1 MQSTDLRALIEKS
14 LPAARRAMLA
24 RVGALAAAQELPLYL
39 VGGFVRDLLL
49 GLSPDDF
56 DFVVEGSAPA
66 LARVVARELG
76 GEVTV
81 HAPFGTAT
89 WLGANGEA
97 IDFASART
105 ETYLQPAM
113 LPVVQVP
120 AAIAADL
127 SRRDF
132 TLNAMALRVDGEHF
146 GEVLDP
152 HGGRAD
158 LEADMVRA
166 LHARSFQDD
175 PTRMFRAVRY
185 EQRLGFQIAPDTLD
199 LIPGAWEALAALT
212 GDRVRHEFELIFR
225 EPNAVGMLARL
236 QTLEILGH
244 VHPALHWDGRAAER
258 AASLPELP
266 HAEWNF
272 ATPLEPDAIY
282 LALLLSEAAPDEVE
296 SALTRLNVG
305 RAVGEA
311 VRSALSLK
319 IEGTRPSEV
328 VACLESLNESALA
341 AAYALRPGWRSLI
354 DQYLARWRHVRATL
368 TGDDLIAR
376 GLKPGPDFKRI
387 LWELRAARLDGLV
400 KSEAEELELLDK
412 VTG

>member
-1 MQSTDLRALIEKS
+1 
-14 LPAARRAMLA
+14 
-24 RVGALAAAQELPLYL
+24 
-39 VGGFVRDLLL
+39 
-49 GLSPDDF
+49 
-56 DFVVEGSAPA
+56 
-66 LARVVARELG
+66 
-76 GEVTV
+76 
-81 HAPFGTAT
+81 
-89 WLGANGEA
+89 
-97 IDFASART
+97 
-105 ETYLQPAM
+105 M

-158 LEADMVRA
+158 LEAGVVRA

-225 EPNAVGMLARL
+225 EPNAVGMLTRL

-258 AASLPELP
+258 AAYLPELP

-282 LALLLSEAAPDEVE
+282 LTLLLSEASPDEVE
-296 SALTRLNVG
+296 SALMRLNVG

-319 IEGTRPSEV
+319 IEGTRPSEI
-328 VACLESLNESALA
+328 VACLDGLSELALA

-387 LWELRAARLDGLV
+387 LWELRAARMDGLV
-400 KSEAEELELLDK
+400 KSEAEELGLLNK